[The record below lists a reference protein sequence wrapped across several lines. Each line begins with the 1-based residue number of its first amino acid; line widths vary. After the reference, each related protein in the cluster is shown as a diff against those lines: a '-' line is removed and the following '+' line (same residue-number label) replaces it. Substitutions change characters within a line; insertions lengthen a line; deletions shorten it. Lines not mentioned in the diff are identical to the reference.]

1 MDKNNF
7 INKENLEE
15 NLKSGLYLVATP
27 IGNLRDISLRA
38 LDILSSVDLV
48 ACEDTRV
55 TGKLLSYYGIKV
67 KLCSYNDHSSEKQR
81 NFILSKISNGEA
93 VAVVSDAGMPLI
105 SDPGYKLVREAQK
118 EDIYITSVPGA
129 NSPLTALQLSGLPS
143 DKFCFLG
150 FLPSKEAA
158 RRKIL
163 EKWKNID
170 ASLIV
175 FESGARLIDS
185 LLDMH
190 FVFGNRKCVVA
201 RELTKMFE
209 EIKRGD
215 IDSLAK
221 YYSKNGAPKGEIVII
236 VDGVQAK
243 EFSVQEIDEM
253 LKNALKTMKVK
264 EAATFV
270 ANETAIS
277 KKELY
282 KRALAIKDE

>member
-1 MDKNNF
+1 M
-7 INKENLEE
+7 
-15 NLKSGLYLVATP
+15 
-27 IGNLRDISLRA
+27 
-38 LDILSSVDLV
+38 DLV

-190 FVFGNRKCVVA
+190 FVFGNRECVVA